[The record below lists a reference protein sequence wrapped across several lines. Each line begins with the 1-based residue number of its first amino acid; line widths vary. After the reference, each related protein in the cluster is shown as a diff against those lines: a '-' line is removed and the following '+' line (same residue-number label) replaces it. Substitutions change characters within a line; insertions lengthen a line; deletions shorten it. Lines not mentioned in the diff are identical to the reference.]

1 MEEIHL
7 FIQHTEEA
15 PTVCGSAEWHGHPVP
30 VGRGTWTNPEDW
42 NGFDSLCQGLVHK
55 TRRSGLCPN

>member
-15 PTVCGSAEWHGHPVP
+15 PTVWGLQ
-30 VGRGTWTNPEDW
+30 NDM
-42 NGFDSLCQGLVHK
+42 DKLCQWAEAHAQIQK
-55 TRRSGLCPN
+55 TGMDLILSVRVWSIRPL